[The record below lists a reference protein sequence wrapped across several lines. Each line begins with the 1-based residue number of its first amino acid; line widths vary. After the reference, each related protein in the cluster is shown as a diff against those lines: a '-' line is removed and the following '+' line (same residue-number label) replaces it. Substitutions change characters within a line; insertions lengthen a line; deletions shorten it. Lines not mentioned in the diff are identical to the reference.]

1 MPAKIGLGEVATHLL
16 RWSIENMDT
25 TAFLDEDGSVR
36 LTYRQFRI
44 AMIHGDFIVSEP
56 TIKKKWQLLSSIG
69 IVSAGRGE
77 QGTLYWKALKAF
89 SAPGVVAGAETLIEN
104 ENKKIK
110 KQTHTNIEEA
120 SA

>member
-16 RWSIENMDT
+16 RWSVENMDT
-25 TAFLDEDGSVR
+25 AAFLDEDGSVR
-36 LTYRQFRI
+36 LSYRQFRI

-56 TIKKKWQLLSSIG
+56 TIRKKWQLLLSNG
-69 IVSAGRGE
+69 IISAGRGE
-77 QGTLYWKALKAF
+77 QGVLYWSSLKAF
-89 SAPGVVAGAETLIEN
+89 SAPGVVASAESYIDT

-110 KQTHTNIEEA
+110 KQTHTDIEEA